1 MFVDVLSA
9 RVRVF
14 GWKEYAG
21 VRFEAEKFLP
31 AAAPGRR
38 LFSFFF
44 LSLLRV
50 SFFTFLGRAWENKKE
65 VITQLTA

>member
-44 LSLLRV
+44 FFLFFASLSSLFWDV
-50 SFFTFLGRAWENKKE
+50 LGKTKKKS
-65 VITQLTA
+65 